1 MITIIVYGLLYVLG
15 VLVSYVSTVLYFYY
29 IDNPSTHK
37 ENKLEF
43 AVEKTIDGFRE
54 CLFFLS
60 WLYFIALTVYVLI
73 KIIKIRHK

>member
-1 MITIIVYGLLYVLG
+1 MIILIVSGILYVLG
-15 VLVSYVSTVLYFYY
+15 VLASYVSTVLYFYY

-43 AVEKTIDGFRE
+43 AVEKTITGFRE

-60 WLYFIALTVYVLI
+60 WLYFTVLVVYAVI
-73 KIIKIRHK
+73 KIIKIRHR